1 MLKSGSWL
9 LHPAEF
15 DRAVWFRAPVK
26 IVSVDDNAV
35 VEDAAYLSD
44 HSAHSVTLEDGSKY
58 LKINHIIITK

>member
-15 DRAVWFRAPVK
+15 DRAIWFKTPVK
-26 IVSVDDNAV
+26 VIS
-35 VEDAAYLSD
+35 VEDNSTVADNVYLSD